1 MTKIP
6 GGWCSEVVFC
16 QTFCRVWFGHP
27 PDAGSPWWAYRA
39 YVCVQPWLHGSWGQ
53 LKILNACTYWDWDLD
68 QDELEEE
75 EMQFRYNR
83 GRLAPG
89 TDAWLRLVWLEGEH
103 GELMFPWLP

>member
-1 MTKIP
+1 MREAHGGPIGPMSVSSP
-6 GGWCSEVVFC
+6 GCMAVGGSSC
-16 QTFCRVWFGHP
+16 QEHK
-27 PDAGSPWWAYRA
+27 
-39 YVCVQPWLHGSWGQ
+39 
-53 LKILNACTYWDWDLD
+53 KILNACTYWDWDLD